1 MAVDMFLKL
10 EGIKGESKKDG
21 HKDEIDIYSYSWG
34 LSQTGTFGT
43 GGGGGA
49 GKVNVHDIT
58 VTKQCDKSTCSLM
71 LHCCQGKHIKSGVV
85 TVRKAAGDKALEY
98 YVIKLTDILVSAY
111 NVTGSGG
118 DSLHETLSINFNKFE
133 IKYQEQKP
141 DGSGVAG
148 GDMSWDVGMGKK

>member
-49 GKVNVHDIT
+49 GKVNVHDIS
-58 VTKQCDKSTCSLM
+58 VTKQCDKSTASLM
-71 LHCCQGKHIKSGVV
+71 LHCCNGKHIKSGVI
-85 TVRKAAGDKALEY
+85 TVRKAGEKPLEY
-98 YVIKLTDILVSAY
+98 YIIKLTDVL
-111 NVTGSGG
+111 VTGYQVSGSG
-118 DSLHETLSINFNKFE
+118 ADLLHESLTINFNKFE
-133 IKYQEQKP
+133 IKYMEQKP

-148 GDMSWDVGMGKK
+148 GDMSWDVALGKK